1 MTFLDFLNKYLY
13 IYNMEY
19 EKTLLDLLERVKT
32 LEERVRTL
40 ENSQISDMESIKT
53 GKKYRKLSNYLLA
66 SNNQSIILKFNE
78 IESIIG
84 FKLPESA
91 KKYRPFWAN
100 TTTHS
105 IALSWLSVGYE
116 TVEVNMD
123 LQLVVFEKQE

>member
-1 MTFLDFLNKYLY
+1 
-13 IYNMEY
+13 MEY